1 MRRAAGALLAAAL
14 LLGADASPT
23 PAPSP
28 TAVPSGAAFRADF
41 LALSPAALALR
52 GGTTLHVAPTCAC
65 AHDLRAGESV
75 VFTLDAANAVVT
87 LARFVP
93 AKDASALAVA
103 QLPHGAA
110 VAVSGAANADA
121 TLVTVRLEVEV
132 PSQTPQ
138 SDDVYVSTERSG
150 YTPNER
156 RMNRIDERRWS
167 LSIEGPSGSELH
179 YQYTRGT
186 FGTLERDKT
195 NTVRPD
201 VRARAASDAR
211 PERVAGAAPRSR
223 RRRAV
228 GRYPV
233 AANAA

>member
-1 MRRAAGALLAAAL
+1 MTRAVVCIVAAAAL
-14 LLGADASPT
+14 LGADPT
-23 PAPSP
+23 PS
-28 TAVPSGAAFRADF
+28 AVPSPAPTVVPAGSTFRADF
-41 LALSPAALALR
+41 LALAPAALALR
-52 GGTTLHVAPTCAC
+52 GGTTLRTAPACAC
-65 AHDLRAGESV
+65 ATDLRAGESI

-87 LARFVP
+87 LRRFSP
-93 AKDASALAVA
+93 AKDAGALAVA
-103 QLPHGAA
+103 QLPPGAA

-167 LSIEGPSGSELH
+167 LSIEGPSGSDLH

-195 NTVRPD
+195 NTVRPARTIVFTKAPTATPAATPGQQLVRD
-201 VRARAASDAR
+201 VV
-211 PERVAGAAPRSR
+211 ERWADIL
-223 RRRAV
+223 
-228 GRYPV
+228 
-233 AANAA
+233 

>member
-1 MRRAAGALLAAAL
+1 MIRGVACVVVAAAA
-14 LLGADASPT
+14 LLGADASPAPV
-23 PAPSP
+23 PAP
-28 TAVPSGAAFRADF
+28 TAVPAGAAYRADF

-52 GGTTLHVAPTCAC
+52 GGTTLRVAADCAC
-65 AHDLRAGESV
+65 AHDLRAGESI

-87 LARFVP
+87 LRRFTP
-93 AKDASALAVA
+93 ATDASALAIVR
-103 QLPHGAA
+103 LPDGAA
-110 VAVSGAANADA
+110 VTTSGAASADA

-167 LSIEGPSGSELH
+167 LSIEGPSGADLH
-179 YQYTRGT
+179 YQYTRGS

-195 NTVRPD
+195 NTVRPARTIVFAKATAPAPVPQPIRD
-201 VRARAASDAR
+201 VV
-211 PERVAGAAPRSR
+211 ERWADIL
-223 RRRAV
+223 
-228 GRYPV
+228 
-233 AANAA
+233 